1 MDLSNFRMD
10 LWEKIVPTFKYNPEI
25 PFFEMLVPTM
35 DTVRYGYLMEKLLAI
50 KHPVLFTGTTG
61 VGKVSHVIVHHVLHT
76 ENTNRIFAPHK
87 LVTILAKS
95 QVVFIKAL
103 YTFLERSLKE
113 SFFGIKFY

>member
-10 LWEKIVPTFKYNPEI
+10 LWEKIVPTFKFNPEI

-61 VGKVSHVIVHHVLHT
+61 VGKVSHVIVHHVLHA
-76 ENTNRIFAPHK
+76 ENTNLETRQLEIGDGGFGVEGDTAPR
-87 LVTILAKS
+87 LDG
-95 QVVFIKAL
+95 
-103 YTFLERSLKE
+103 
-113 SFFGIKFY
+113 SFMGRWSRG